1 MSYVPP
7 TLADFKARFDRDF
20 AFASDQTDKS
30 MVRDAD
36 ITIAFTQAAANFNV
50 GLFANQA
57 TYAEASLLLTAHYL
71 CQNLLASSQ
80 GLAGSAQWL
89 TNSKA
94 VGNVSEGFSIP
105 ERILRSP
112 ILSIYSRTL
121 YGMTYLSIIAPLLV
135 GNVQLVRGDTTP

>member
-1 MSYVPP
+1 MSYTAP
-7 TLADFKARFDRDF
+7 TLADFKSRFDRDF
-20 AFASDQTDKS
+20 GFAQDQTD
-30 MVRDAD
+30 MTLVRDKD
-36 ITIAFTQAAANFNV
+36 ITTAFTQANANFNIA
-50 GLFANQA
+50 LFANQG
-57 TYAEASLLLTAHYL
+57 TYSEALLLLAAHYL
-71 CQNLLASSQ
+71 TTNLLASSQ
-80 GLAGSAQWL
+80 GLAGTAQWL

-135 GNVQLVRGDTTP
+135 GNVRLVCGATTP